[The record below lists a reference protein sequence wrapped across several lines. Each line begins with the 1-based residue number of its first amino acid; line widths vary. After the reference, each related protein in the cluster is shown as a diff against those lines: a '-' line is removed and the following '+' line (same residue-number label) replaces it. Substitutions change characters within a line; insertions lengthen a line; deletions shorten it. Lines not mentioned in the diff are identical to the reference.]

1 LHARVTPVRAA
12 EYGIPIFRLASSGI
26 SQYADG
32 TGRAVT
38 TAPCPGDGAMLA
50 GTVGLGNAGRLPLDR
65 WLGPF
70 AAGVTGAGIILL
82 LVTQIAA
89 KWLRRRAPAP
99 QPS

>member
-1 LHARVTPVRAA
+1 MRAA

-32 TGRAVT
+32 AGHVVA

-50 GTVGLGNAGRLPLDR
+50 GTVGLANAGRLPLDR

-70 AAGVTGAGIILL
+70 AAGVTGAGKRHH
-82 LVTQIAA
+82 VQAA
-89 KWLRRRAPAP
+89 AFSGGRGNLPDIGIFEKFKVAL
-99 QPS
+99 